1 MADVPVLASHNAA
14 VATANPRCT
23 FHHRRGSDAES
34 DAEAEVEPSNQGA
47 AGGGG
52 RKRAARRSLL
62 AGSLFTLAVA
72 VVAMLVFKR
81 AKIVRIV
88 RV

>member
-1 MADVPVLASHNAA
+1 MATV
-14 VATANPRCT
+14 NPRFA
-23 FHHRRGSDAES
+23 FHHRRGSDAE
-34 DAEAEVEPSNQGA
+34 AEVEASKQGA

-52 RKRAARRSLL
+52 RKRTARRSLL